1 MVSSGD
7 GDPSWPNVT
16 PYVVMI
22 DAKGN
27 LQKVLGP
34 PSPEMLRRWLY
45 YLMFTSMR
53 VSCAQI

>member
-1 MVSSGD
+1 MV
-7 GDPSWPNVT
+7 
-16 PYVVMI
+16 VVMI